1 MPIALSNDSFSQTYI
16 QHLIQVQ
23 AVSRL
28 PRFPQLDAVENRML
42 GILASSWHEA
52 KPITVLEAMVMLPEI
67 STSTAH
73 RRLTALRQKR
83 MIDLVLDEEDR
94 RIKYLIP
101 TKATHRYFAQLGR
114 CMGGSKTAP
123 ADCAR
128 QYINYLHLTQAVRDL
143 PIYQNMDANDIVM
156 LDTWAV
162 AWHNDMPMGVLK
174 ALSLIDN
181 RGAANA
187 AYRLHGL
194 RELGLI
200 ELVRHGYL
208 KHVVQTKATHDYFAQ
223 LGQFMRQAIAK

>member
-1 MPIALSNDSFSQTYI
+1 
-16 QHLIQVQ
+16 
-23 AVSRL
+23 
-28 PRFPQLDAVENRML
+28 
-42 GILASSWHEA
+42 
-52 KPITVLEAMVMLPEI
+52 MVMLPEI

-73 RRLTALRQKR
+73 RRLTALRQKG
-83 MIDLVLDEEDR
+83 MVDLVPDEEDR
-94 RIKYLIP
+94 RTKYLVA
-101 TKATHRYFAQLGR
+101 TKATHRYFAQLGK

-128 QYINYLHLTQAVRDL
+128 QYIKYLHLTQAVRGL
-143 PIYQNMDANDIVM
+143 PIYQDMDANDIVM

-162 AWHNDMPMGVLK
+162 AWQDDLPMGVLK

-208 KHVVQTKATHDYFAQ
+208 KHVVPTTATQDYVVH
-223 LGQFMRQAIAK
+223 LGRCMHQALAE